1 MAVGTCARFIP
12 SRYLLVLVVVTCT
25 ATAVTASCLSRL
37 LDAPEPVSWWRLA
50 LGIACIA
57 IGPIPLLRVRS
68 GHHTGDY
75 DLSEAGVVIG
85 LALLPAPQLIT
96 ISAAAVPI
104 MHAVLRRSPVKV
116 LFNGASATIGT
127 AVAAGVLW
135 LLGGRAGHLEGAAIA
150 LAAPAGL
157 TVCLWTSLSVSM
169 VISAVRG
176 MPLRRTLRE
185 TMGISTVI
193 AAGGIAVGCGAVA
206 LAYTSP
212 VTLIVL
218 PPILVGLVM
227 VYRMQVDS
235 AQQRDRWRQLNAAAK
250 DLAILDRTAIEARA
264 TEIAYEIFRPDGVEL
279 VVTPVV
285 TPVAASV
292 PTTPAQPT
300 GCPRG
305 ADDVATTLT
314 GPSGQVGV
322 LRLHFARPAPWR
334 EHDQAVLAAFA
345 NLVALA
351 VTNASTYAEAHDQAF
366 HDALT
371 DLGNRRML
379 QQRTA
384 QAIATTA
391 AGPRFAL
398 LLVDLDRFRDVND
411 TLGHDAGDQLLRG
424 IAERLRRSVRAG
436 DLVTRI
442 GGDEFAVLLTGIRD
456 AEAAETIASA
466 LTRMLARPVSVEG
479 MMLSVEASV
488 GIACLPEDGETV
500 DELLRRADVAM
511 YQAKRTHSGY
521 RRYRADEDSS
531 TLAHM
536 ALMADLH
543 GALDQGDI
551 SLCYQPQIDLETGR
565 IVAFEALARW
575 NHPVLGLL
583 APDAFIGAVEQSGR
597 IGDFTRAVLRE
608 ALSASGR
615 WRADGARVGISVNL
629 FARNLLEP
637 DLATEIAQLLLANR
651 MPASALT
658 LEITERAV
666 VMESATTVRSLAALH
681 DLGVRLA
688 VDDFGTGYCALNVL
702 GQFDLH
708 EVKIDQSFVRN
719 LSGDRANSAIV
730 RATIALAHDL
740 GLRVVAEGVED
751 SETISALSVLGCD
764 LAQGAFISPPGSA
777 EQATALLRDTGRLAT
792 PRSADVLPFRRP
804 AGERRGTAAHA
815 RRAHPA
821 TDGR

>member
-12 SRYLLVLVVVTCT
+12 SRYPLVLVMVTCT
-25 ATAVTASCLSRL
+25 AAAVTAIFLTRL
-37 LDAPEPVSWWRLA
+37 LDTPEPVSWWRLA
-50 LGIACIA
+50 LGIACTA
-57 IGPIPLLRVRS
+57 IGPIPLLRIRS

-75 DLSEAGVVIG
+75 DLSEASVVIG

-96 ISAAAVPI
+96 ISAVVLPV
-104 MHAVLRRSPVKV
+104 MHAVLRRPPVKV
-116 LFNGASATIGT
+116 LFNGASATVGT
-127 AVAAGVLW
+127 AIAAGVLW
-135 LLGGRAGHLEGAAIA
+135 LLGGRPGHLEGAAIV

-169 VISAVRG
+169 VISAARG
-176 MPLRRTLRE
+176 MPLRQTLRE

-193 AAGGIAVGCGAVA
+193 AAGGIAVGCGAVV

-218 PPILVGLVM
+218 PPVLVGLVM

-235 AQQRDRWRQLNAAAK
+235 AQQRDHWRQLNAAAK
-250 DLAILDRTAIEARA
+250 DLAILDRAAIEARA

-279 VVTPVV
+279 VVGL
-285 TPVAASV
+285 VAAALAPPPVQS
-292 PTTPAQPT
+292 T

-305 ADDVATTLT
+305 TNNVATTLT

-322 LRLHFARPAPWR
+322 LRLRFDRPAPWR

-351 VTNASTYAEAHDQAF
+351 ITNASTYAEAHDQAF
-366 HDALT
+366 HDVLT

-384 QAIATTA
+384 QAIAATA

-424 IAERLRRSVRAG
+424 IAERLRHSVRAG

-442 GGDEFAVLLTGIRD
+442 GGDEFAVLLAGIRD

-466 LTRMLARPVSVEG
+466 LTKMLARPVSVEG

-543 GALDQGDI
+543 GALDHGDI

-575 NHPVLGLL
+575 NHPVLGRL
-583 APDAFIGAVEQSGR
+583 APDTFIGAVEQSGR

-608 ALSASGR
+608 ALSACGR

-629 FARNLLEP
+629 FARNLLES

-651 MPASALT
+651 IPASALT

-666 VMESATTVRSLAALH
+666 VTESATTVRSLAALY

-719 LSGDRANSAIV
+719 VAGDRANSAIV

-751 SETISALSVLGCD
+751 SETINALSVLGCD
-764 LAQGAFISPPGSA
+764 LAQGTFISPPGSA
-777 EQATALLRDTGRLAT
+777 EQATALLRDAGRLAT
-792 PRSADVLPFRRP
+792 PRSAEVLPFRRP
-804 AGERRGTAAHA
+804 AGERTGTAAPA
-815 RRAHPA
+815 RRAYPA